1 MKKKLNLL
9 KIQSIFIG
17 SIALFG
23 CGSGGTVVNSSSA
36 TSPVY
41 TILFDAG
48 SSGTRLS
55 FYKVIPGNGGYPQI
69 TKLSEKEYN
78 DNGINDFLNG
88 NGTIELV
95 DKAGVNTLP
104 GGVRPVN
111 CTGGTEQT
119 TGKQVQ
125 IVGLGESDVSPCV
138 LAPLLNSQDTTLAA
152 NGLARSQV
160 KTELFATAGMRTEDT
175 RNGGSYSSESIAAY
189 YQIMKTY
196 VAGMGFATGE
206 FKTINGNSE
215 EGVWTW
221 TNLNDYY
228 YNAFN
233 GNPTVSSTAQTPVG
247 DFEVGGSSMQIAFPV
262 NAAPSYESN
271 IYRVSINGKT
281 FNVYS
286 KTILGLGGDDARK
299 YVRAYLYSNQDGGL
313 SCFATGA
320 TVSSTTEDSGI
331 ALYPSTLLNPNIF
344 PANLVITAPWFT
356 LSAES
361 LNLNLSLGSPSF
373 SLNDCSAKYNVVE
386 SQVVSLA
393 RNNNGTYNEGNT
405 ATISSLKAILQ
416 TSTSPFV
423 GIDNFYY
430 TASDLNLAESTGFSS
445 AAFESALTTKCASP
459 IVPGIKLQQQAI
471 CPNGTFMDSFL
482 FGTNGLFNGST
493 ASFAGVLSPR
503 QNGTTVLTW
512 TRGYLLLKYAN

>member
-1 MKKKLNLL
+1 MKKKSNGL
-9 KIQSIFIG
+9 KIQTILMSGIILAGCASG
-17 SIALFG
+17 SSNA
-23 CGSGGTVVNSSSA
+23 NSSPA
-36 TSPVY
+36 QPVY
-41 TILFDAG
+41 TTIFDAG

-69 TKLSEKEYN
+69 NKLYENEFN

-88 NGTIELV
+88 NGTIELK
-95 DKAGVNTLP
+95 DKKGNNTLP

-125 IVGLGESDVSPCV
+125 IVNLGESDVSPCV
-138 LAPLLNSQDTTLAA
+138 LAPLLESQDIALAA
-152 NGLARSQV
+152 NGLTRSQV

-175 RNGGSYSSESIAAY
+175 RNGGSHSTLDIEKY
-189 YQIMKTY
+189 YQSMKSY
-196 VAGMGFATGE
+196 VAGMGYATGE

-228 YNAFN
+228 YNIFG
-233 GNPTVSSTAQTPVG
+233 GNTTVSKTIQNPVG
-247 DFEVGGSSMQIAFPV
+247 DFEVGGSSMQIAFPT
-262 NAAPSYESN
+262 NYTPNDESN
-271 IYRVSINGKT
+271 IYRVAINGKT

-286 KTILGLGGDDARK
+286 KTLLGLGGDDARK
-299 YVRAYLYSNQDGGL
+299 YVRAYNYSNQNGGL
-313 SCFATGA
+313 DCFATGA
-320 TVSSTTEDSGI
+320 TVSNTTEDSGI
-331 ALYPSTLLNPNIF
+331 ALYPSTMLTPNIF
-344 PANLVITAPWFT
+344 PANLVTTAPWFS
-356 LSAES
+356 LSAGS
-361 LNLNLSLGSPSF
+361 LNLTGNPTFNLSS
-373 SLNDCSAKYNVVE
+373 CSAKYNVVE
-386 SQVVSLA
+386 SQVVALA

-405 ATISSLKAILQ
+405 ATVSSLKEVLQ

-423 GIDNFYY
+423 GVDNFYY
-430 TASDLNLAESTGFSS
+430 TADDLNLAESTNFNPTT
-445 AAFESALTTKCASP
+445 FQNALTTKCAST
-459 IVPGIKLQQQAI
+459 ISGEKLFNQAI

-482 FGTNGLFNGST
+482 FGANGLFNGST
-493 ASFAGVLSPR
+493 ASFAGVLASK

>member
-1 MKKKLNLL
+1 MKKKSNVL
-9 KIQSIFIG
+9 KIQTILMSGIILAGCASG
-17 SIALFG
+17 SSNA
-23 CGSGGTVVNSSSA
+23 NSSPA
-36 TSPVY
+36 QPVY
-41 TILFDAG
+41 TTIFDAG

-69 TKLSEKEYN
+69 NKLYENEFN

-88 NGTIELV
+88 NGTIELK
-95 DKAGVNTLP
+95 DKKGNNTLP

-125 IVGLGESDVSPCV
+125 IVNLGESDVSPCV
-138 LAPLLNSQDTTLAA
+138 LAPLLESQDIALAA
-152 NGLARSQV
+152 NGLTRSQV

-175 RNGGSYSSESIAAY
+175 RNGGSHSTLDIEKY
-189 YQIMKTY
+189 YQSMKSY
-196 VAGMGFATGE
+196 VAGMGYATGE

-228 YNAFN
+228 YNIFG
-233 GNPTVSSTAQTPVG
+233 GNTTVSKTIQNPVG
-247 DFEVGGSSMQIAFPV
+247 DFEVGGSSMQIAFPT
-262 NAAPSYESN
+262 NYTPNDESN
-271 IYRVSINGKT
+271 IYRVAINGKT

-286 KTILGLGGDDARK
+286 KTLLGLGGDDARK
-299 YVRAYLYSNQDGGL
+299 YVRAYNYSNQNGGL
-313 SCFATGA
+313 DCFATGA
-320 TVSSTTEDSGI
+320 TVSNTTEDSGI
-331 ALYPSTLLNPNIF
+331 ALYPSTMLTPNIF
-344 PANLVITAPWFT
+344 PANLVTTAPWFS
-356 LSAES
+356 LSAGS
-361 LNLNLSLGSPSF
+361 LNLTGNPTFNLSS
-373 SLNDCSAKYNVVE
+373 CSAKYNVVE
-386 SQVVSLA
+386 SQVVALA

-405 ATISSLKAILQ
+405 ATVSSLKEVLQ

-423 GIDNFYY
+423 GVDNFYY
-430 TASDLNLAESTGFSS
+430 TADDLNLAESTNFNPTT
-445 AAFESALTTKCASP
+445 FQNALTTKCAST
-459 IVPGIKLQQQAI
+459 ISGEKLFNQAI

-482 FGTNGLFNGST
+482 FGANGLFNGST
-493 ASFAGVLSPR
+493 ASFAGVLASK

>member
-1 MKKKLNLL
+1 MMKKKSNLL
-9 KIQSIFIG
+9 KVQTIFIA
-17 SIALFG
+17 SMALFG

-41 TILFDAG
+41 TIIFDAG

-55 FYKVIPGNGGYPQI
+55 FYKVIPGSGGYPQI

-104 GGVRPVN
+104 GGVRPIN

-152 NGLARSQV
+152 NELTRSQV

-175 RNGGSYSSESIAAY
+175 RNGGSYSTESIAAY

-262 NAAPSYESN
+262 NAAPNNESN
-271 IYRVSINGKT
+271 VYRVSINGKT

-286 KTILGLGGDDARK
+286 KTLLGLGGDDARK
-299 YVRAYLYSNQDGGL
+299 YVRAYNYSNQNGGL
-313 SCFATGA
+313 DCFATGA
-320 TVSSTTEDSGI
+320 TVSNTTEDSGI
-331 ALYPSTLLNPNIF
+331 ALYPSTLLIPNIF
-344 PANLVITAPWFT
+344 PANLVTTAPWFT

-361 LNLNLSLGSPSF
+361 LNLTGSASF
-373 SLNDCSAKYNVVE
+373 NFDSCQNKYNTIE

-393 RNNNGTYNEGNT
+393 RNDDGTFNEGDT
-405 ATISSLKAILQ
+405 ATLQ
-416 TSTSPFV
+416 TLKTVLQSSTSSFI
-423 GIDNFYY
+423 GIDNFYF
-430 TASDLNLAESTGFSS
+430 TALDLGMAESTGFDPI
-445 AAFESALTTKCASP
+445 AFKNALTTKCASE
-459 IVPGIKLQQQAI
+459 IKPGNKLLQQAI

-482 FGTNGLFNGST
+482 FGANGLFNGST
-493 ASFAGVLSPR
+493 ANFTGVLSPR

>member
-9 KIQSIFIG
+9 KIQTIVVG
-17 SIALFG
+17 SISLIG
-23 CGSGGTVVNSSSA
+23 CGSGSSNAGPSPVQ
-36 TSPVY
+36 PVY
-41 TILFDAG
+41 TTIFDAG

-69 TKLSEKEYN
+69 NKLYEREFN

-88 NGTIELV
+88 NGTIELT
-95 DKAGVNTLP
+95 DKKGNNTLP
-104 GGVRPVN
+104 GGVRPAN
-111 CTGGTEQT
+111 CVGGTYESN
-119 TGKQVQ
+119 GKQQ
-125 IVGLGESDVSPCV
+125 MIINLGESDVSPCV
-138 LAPLLNSQDTTLAA
+138 LAPLLESQDIALVA
-152 NGLARSQV
+152 NGLSRSQV
-160 KTELFATAGMRTEDT
+160 KTELFATAGMRTEDM
-175 RNGGSYSSESIAAY
+175 RNGGSHSTLEIAEY
-189 YQIMKTY
+189 YQLMKSY

-228 YNAFN
+228 YNIFG
-233 GNPTVSSTAQTPVG
+233 GNTTVSQTVQTPVG

-262 NAAPSYESN
+262 NTTPNDESN
-271 IYRVSINGKT
+271 VYRVAINGKT

-299 YVRAYLYSNQDGGL
+299 YVRAYNYSNQNGGL
-313 SCFATGA
+313 DCFATGA
-320 TVSSTTEDSGI
+320 TVSNTTEDSGI
-331 ALYPSTLLNPNIF
+331 ALYPSTLLTPNIF
-344 PANLVITAPWFT
+344 PANLVTTAPWFT
-356 LSAES
+356 LSPES
-361 LNLNLSLGSPSF
+361 LNLTGSPSF
-373 SLNDCSAKYNVVE
+373 SLNSCSGKYNVVE

-405 ATISSLKAILQ
+405 ATVSSLKEVLQ

-423 GIDNFYY
+423 GLDTFYY
-430 TASDLNLAESTGFSS
+430 IAKDLNLAESTNFNPTT
-445 AAFESALTTKCASP
+445 FQNALTTKCAST
-459 IVPGIKLQQQAI
+459 ISGEKLVTQAI

-482 FGTNGLFNGST
+482 FGSNGLFNGSS
-493 ASFAGVLSPR
+493 ASFAGVLTSKE
-503 QNGTTVLTW
+503 NNVTVLTW